1 MSMNRAY
8 EGFNLHRPFFFSITD
23 FSSFFNAGIYRPF
36 TVDDVPRPSCDHKQ
50 QTDVLHKNP
59 ETKVRGPLPIR
70 LFPAFKSGKHIF
82 GSEYNLADKS
92 QSRLSF
98 SRPSPIV
105 VLFIVHNVVM
115 N

>member
-1 MSMNRAY
+1 MNRAY
-8 EGFNLHRPFFFSITD
+8 EAFINLHRPFFLYYWFQ
-23 FSSFFNAGIYRPF
+23 FFFNAGIYRPF
-36 TVDDVPRPSCDHKQ
+36 TVDDIPRPSCDHKQ

-92 QSRLSF
+92 QSMLSF
-98 SRPSPIV
+98 SCPSPIG